1 MMGPGS
7 GDVQASPPV
16 QFPVYG
22 LDAARPGV
30 RWLDGYGDAL
40 GEDVRWVGLA
50 QGDQDANELVM
61 VETFSR
67 ELTNAQHVRGGEPP
81 LKSVSF
87 AAAITLVNLTLP
99 DMSVARPESLVKAAV
114 DHADERSRRHADWTR
129 VTWQVDGAPVPALA
143 WEFAGGF
150 AAFSDALADVYL
162 AISGSTGSPD
172 GIVLARLKDAR
183 AYHFELDQPLHPRVI
198 EASAD
203 AALAGCDRSW
213 PRRADLHPDQLRLL
227 SAGEA

>member
-1 MMGPGS
+1 MMGS
-7 GDVQASPPV
+7 GQGDLQASPPV
-16 QFPVYG
+16 QFPLYG

-50 QGDQDANELVM
+50 QGDQEANQLVM

-99 DMSVARPESLVKAAV
+99 DMSVARPEGLVKAAV
-114 DHADERSRRHADWTR
+114 DHADERSRRHADWKR
-129 VTWQVDGAPVPALA
+129 VTWQVDGVPVEALA

-150 AAFSDALADVYL
+150 AAFSDALHDVYL
-162 AISGSTGSPD
+162 AISASAGSPD
-172 GIVLARLKDAR
+172 GIALTRLTDAR

-203 AALAGCDRSW
+203 AALADGDRSW
-213 PRRADLHPDQLRLL
+213 PRRADLHPDHLRLL
-227 SAGEA
+227 PAGEG